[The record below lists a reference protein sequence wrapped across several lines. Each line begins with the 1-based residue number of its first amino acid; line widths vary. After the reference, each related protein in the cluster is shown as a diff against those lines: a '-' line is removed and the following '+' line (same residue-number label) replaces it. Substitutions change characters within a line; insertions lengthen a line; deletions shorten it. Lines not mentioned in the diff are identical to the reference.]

1 MSKKNVLIT
10 ILLLFLL
17 STSVIIYILFLR
29 VQGEHPLEA
38 VRQKAKGIM
47 VLIEFKDT
55 VGLKQFTNS
64 MEERNIEGLLMVT
77 PEFVKDNCSDIKQV
91 MERGVEIVASN
102 VDGPFWDVPY
112 EDEEKVLN
120 ICG

>member
-1 MSKKNVLIT
+1 M
-10 ILLLFLL
+10 
-17 STSVIIYILFLR
+17 
-29 VQGEHPLEA
+29 QGERPLEA